1 MLDLMQLPVALVKLL
16 IALVKLLIALVN
28 GVEQRLLL
36 ALKSLQCF
44 AVLRLQSAGGIAQR
58 PLDQVGLQLFPVG

>member
-1 MLDLMQLPVALVKLL
+1 MQLPV
-16 IALVKLLIALVN
+16 ALVN